1 MLKVSVSLGNEC
13 CAECGR
19 GDDDLWIEQNF
30 DYVFGEWTTVSEQK
44 GSNSLRGSE
53 MEMIMVEDKVA
64 LGEKGQRVFYV
75 VEFNGSREVTSSEN
89 MKEEGWRSKIV

>member
-1 MLKVSVSLGNEC
+1 
-13 CAECGR
+13 
-19 GDDDLWIEQNF
+19 
-30 DYVFGEWTTVSEQK
+30 
-44 GSNSLRGSE
+44 

-89 MKEEGWRSKIV
+89 MKEEG